1 MSSTATTSNIP
12 RITILGS
19 LNTDL
24 VAYVPH
30 HPLPGETLTA
40 TSFMTSPGGKGAN
53 QAVACAKLSR
63 PRSLSS
69 PSAHVSMVGAVG
81 SDSNG
86 DMLLHNLQTHGVD
99 SSLVTKLPNQKTGIA
114 MIVVEAETGQNR
126 IIISGEANHSVGE
139 EYVTAGGWLEK
150 TDLLIMQ
157 LEVPMGT
164 VVRAVGEAKARGVDV
179 LLNPAPARVLPEGV
193 YRGLKHLVVNET
205 EAAILGGVEERELDT
220 MEGLERVGR
229 MFLEKGVENFIA
241 TLGGRGVFY
250 LTREGGEEKRGLVEA
265 ERGVR
270 VVDTTGAG
278 DTFVGRY
285 ALDAV
290 RARKEGEGGEG
301 GRFDI
306 EGAVRRANKAAAVT
320 VQREGAAASIPWRDE
335 VE

>member
-1 MSSTATTSNIP
+1 MSSQIP
-12 RITILGS
+12 HITILGS

-40 TSFMTSPGGKGAN
+40 TSFLTSPGGKGSN

-63 PRSLSS
+63 PRDLSS

-86 DMLLHNLQTHGVD
+86 DLLLSNLATHGVD
-99 SSLVTKLPNQKTGIA
+99 SSLVTKLPNKKTGVA

-126 IIISGEANHSVGE
+126 IIISGEANHQVGE
-139 EYVTAGGWLEK
+139 EYVTQGGWLDK

-157 LEVPMGT
+157 LEIPMGT
-164 VVRAVGEAKARGVDV
+164 VLKAVEEAKRRGVDV
-179 LLNPAPARVLPEGV
+179 LLNPAPAKILPDGV
-193 YRGLKHLVVNET
+193 YDGLRHLIVNET
-205 EAAILGGVEERELDT
+205 EAAILGGVEEKELDT
-220 MEGLERVGR
+220 LEGLERVGKG
-229 MFLEKGVENFIA
+229 FVGKGVENFIA

-250 LTREGGEEKRGLVEA
+250 LTKGGRSGLIEA
-265 ERGVR
+265 EKGVK

-285 ALDAV
+285 ALEAA
-290 RARKEGEGGEG
+290 RARKEGGE
-301 GRFDI
+301 FDVG
-306 EGAVRRANKAAAVT
+306 GAVGRANKAAAVT
-320 VQREGAAASIPWRDE
+320 VTREGAARSIPWRDE

>member
-1 MSSTATTSNIP
+1 MASQIP
-12 RITILGS
+12 QITILGS

-40 TSFMTSPGGKGAN
+40 TSFLTSPGGKGSN

-69 PSAHVSMVGAVG
+69 TPSAHVSMVGAVG

-86 DMLLHNLQTHGVD
+86 DLLLSNLTNYGID
-99 SSLVTKLPNQKTGIA
+99 STLVSKLPGKKTGIA

-126 IIISGEANHSVGE
+126 IIISGEANHEVDES
-139 EYVTAGGWLEK
+139 YVTKGGWLEK
-150 TDLLIMQ
+150 TDMLIMQ
-157 LEVPMGT
+157 LEIPMGT
-164 VVRAVGEAKARGVDV
+164 VLKAVEEAKGKGVDV
-179 LLNPAPARVLPEGV
+179 LLNPAPAKKMPEGV
-193 YRGLKHLVVNET
+193 YKGLKHLVVNET

-220 MEGLERVGR
+220 IQGLERVGKGFVER
-229 MFLEKGVENFIA
+229 GVENFIA
-241 TLGGRGVFY
+241 TLGGRGVYY
-250 LTREGGEEKRGLVEA
+250 LTRDGRSGLVEA
-265 ERGVR
+265 EKGVK

-285 ALDAV
+285 ALDA
-290 RARKEGEGGEG
+290 AAAKKEGNKE
-301 GRFDI
+301 FDI